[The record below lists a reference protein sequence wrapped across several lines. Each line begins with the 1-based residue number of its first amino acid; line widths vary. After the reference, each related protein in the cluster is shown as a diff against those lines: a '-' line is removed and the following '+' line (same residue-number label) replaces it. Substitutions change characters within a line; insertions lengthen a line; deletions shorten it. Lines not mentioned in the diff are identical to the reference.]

1 MTTILRTGEVH
12 SGKSTE
18 LMNLCD
24 GKKAYGLINPTDEK
38 GEKQFHL
45 ISNDTSFPMNAK
57 LDEPSIEVGK
67 YRFSEAAFERANRE
81 LIDEWNCAEGLFI
94 VDEVGKLE
102 LAEKGLSPAIHHI
115 LSQPN
120 PKVDTIVWVV
130 RDYLL
135 EEASRVFGWESATVI
150 YKEDVALLA

>member
-1 MTTILRTGEVH
+1 MTTILLTGKVH

-24 GKKAYGLINPTDEK
+24 DKKAYGLINPTDEN

-45 ISNDTSFPMNAK
+45 ISINTSFSMNAK
-57 LDEPSIEVGK
+57 PDEAAIEVGK
-67 YRFSEAAFERANRE
+67 YRFSEAAFARANRE
-81 LIDEWNCAEGLFI
+81 LMDEWNRAEGLFI

-102 LAEKGLSPAIHHI
+102 LAEKGLSPAIRHI
-115 LSQPN
+115 LSRVN
-120 PKVDTIVWVV
+120 PKVDTIIWVI

-150 YKEDVALLA
+150 YKEDLALLG